1 MQQAAAAASEMLAGA
16 PVAREHLGDGRNLR
30 TLATALMTAGR
41 LEEAARVFAYAES
54 YFQTKGFRPRR
65 VAVRLRERL
74 LSLLAAQ
81 RTPEALAQLFDEGH
95 RLTDDE
101 ACALAL
107 RPVQ

>member
-1 MQQAAAAASEMLAGA
+1 MVKRDFGAGA
-16 PVAREHLGDGRNLR
+16 YVLYDAATLLALRNCFDDS
-30 TLATALMTAGR
+30 
-41 LEEAARVFAYAES
+41 ARVFAYAES
-54 YFQTKGFRPRR
+54 YFQAKGFRPRR

-101 ACALAL
+101 ACALAF